1 MLLEAT
7 VVAVSVLVLTIA
19 GLLLGMIYLRRREET
34 RRQLRARVAEL
45 QALSDAV
52 SAIASASLDEDELCH
67 LVYERA
73 ARLVDVS
80 NFQLGLFEGTRYVI
94 KLRYSR
100 GVEQPNSQFDLSET
114 GGIVGWLRDHGQP
127 LLVHD
132 FQVEMDRLPAKPRYV
147 SPNPP
152 RSAVFVP
159 MVTRD
164 AVIGAVAIQSERPNA
179 YTDAHLRMLG
189 IIANQ
194 AAAAI
199 QNARALQRERT
210 RARQMEL
217 VSEVARSTASVFD
230 LQSLLPRLIR
240 SIQSAF
246 GYYFVGIFLV
256 DELGQIVC
264 SAASHPA
271 VVGKR
276 RHVGEGLVGACIAEG
291 RAVVVDE
298 TSRDDRFMFAPEM
311 PETRSEAVLPLK
323 IGERVIGALD
333 LQSDRPCAF
342 SADETHYLEVLSQQ
356 VAVAVEDARLYEQSI
371 ERRQLEQE
379 LNFAREIQT
388 SFLPKHRPQ
397 IEGWSV
403 AGVWQAARQVG
414 GDFYDFIPQPGDRW
428 GIVIAD
434 VADKGVPAAL
444 FMALSRTLMRAVAF
458 SGRTP
463 GEALARANE
472 LIQADSASD
481 LFVTMIYAIWDPR
494 TAGIVFANA
503 GHNPPLLCRADGEVS
518 VLKSR
523 GIALGVVDRL
533 LLEPVFLD
541 LQVGDVLL
549 LYTDGM
555 TDAINEVGE
564 EFGLARLQSVLVQSR
579 HLDAQGIADVLMQ
592 AVDDFIGDEPPF
604 DDQTLVVLKRESA
617 DPRARAAAPT

>member
-1 MLLEAT
+1 M
-7 VVAVSVLVLTIA
+7 VLTSPIVIVAAIA
-19 GLLLGMIYLRRREET
+19 LILLAVAILGVICVRRRGEA
-34 RRQLRARVAEL
+34 RRRLSARVAEL

-52 SAIASASLDEDELCH
+52 SAIAAASLDEDELCR

-73 ARLVDVS
+73 AQVVDVS
-80 NFQLGLFEGTRYVI
+80 NFQLGLFDGSRYVI

-100 GVEQPNSQFDLSET
+100 GVEQPGSQFDLSET

-127 LLVHD
+127 LIVHD
-132 FQVEMDRLPAKPRYV
+132 FQAEMERLPAKPRYV
-147 SPNPP
+147 SANPP

-164 AVIGAVAIQSERPNA
+164 AVIGAVAIQSERPDA
-179 YTDAHLRMLG
+179 YTDAHLRMLS

-199 QNARALQRERT
+199 QNARALQRERK
-210 RARQMEL
+210 RAQQMEL

-230 LQSLLPRLIR
+230 LQSLLPRLIQ

-271 VVGKR
+271 VIGKR
-276 RHVGEGLVGACIAEG
+276 RRMGEGLVGACIAEG
-291 RAVVVDE
+291 RVIVVDD
-298 TSRDDRFMFAPEM
+298 TSCDGRFMFAPEM
-311 PETRSEAVLPLK
+311 PETKSEAVLPLK

-333 LQSDRPCAF
+333 LQSDQPCAF
-342 SADETHYLEVLSQQ
+342 GRDEAHYLEVLSQQ
-356 VAVAVEDARLYEQSI
+356 VAVAVEDARLYEQSV
-371 ERRQLEQE
+371 ERQQLEQE

-388 SFLPKHRPQ
+388 SFLPKSRPQ
-397 IEGWSV
+397 VEGWSV
-403 AGVWQAARQVG
+403 AGQWRAARQVG
-414 GDFYDFIPQPGDRW
+414 GDFYDFIALPEARW

-458 SGRTP
+458 SGRAP

-472 LIQADSASD
+472 LIQSDSASD
-481 LFVTMIYAIWDPR
+481 LFVTMIYAIWNPR
-494 TAGIVFANA
+494 AGSVVFANA
-503 GHNPPLLCRADGEVS
+503 GHNPPLLCRATGEVR
-518 VLKSR
+518 VLRSR

-533 LLEPVFLD
+533 SPEPVFLE
-541 LQVGDVLL
+541 LQAGDVLL

-555 TDAINEVGE
+555 TDAINEAGE
-564 EFGLARLQSVLVQSR
+564 AFGLARLQEALARSR
-579 HLDAQGIADVLMQ
+579 HLDAESIAGGLMQ
-592 AVDDFIGDEPPF
+592 IVDEFIGDEPPF
-604 DDQTLVVLKRESA
+604 DDQTLVVLKREA
-617 DPRARAAAPT
+617 